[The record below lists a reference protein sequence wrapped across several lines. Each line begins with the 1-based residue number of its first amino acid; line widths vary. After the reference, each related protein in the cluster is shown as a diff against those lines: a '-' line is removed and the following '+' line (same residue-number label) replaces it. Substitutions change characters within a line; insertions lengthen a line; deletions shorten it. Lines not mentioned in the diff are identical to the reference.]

1 LNKKIEEILK
11 FKNNLELKM
20 KDPNRDKM
28 PEKVRLEQDEQMA
41 KFNAEESTLLDGIAK
56 IKQLL

>member
-1 LNKKIEEILK
+1 
-11 FKNNLELKM
+11 M

-56 IKQLL
+56 IKQLLWFRKQT